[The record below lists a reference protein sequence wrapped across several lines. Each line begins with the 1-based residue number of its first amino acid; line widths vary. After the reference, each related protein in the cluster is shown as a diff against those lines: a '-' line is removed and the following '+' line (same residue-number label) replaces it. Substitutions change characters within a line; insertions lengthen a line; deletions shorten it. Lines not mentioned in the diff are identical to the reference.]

1 MIGKWL
7 LRMMRN
13 AEKEVYGQQVPDNRP
28 DHLSNALYDSQP
40 VVTVFRITNGFV
52 VSHRDL
58 NSHQSTLVYCKEVSE
73 IGDQIATLQA
83 RVAMGVPPNVN
94 MGTSGAISGALY
106 NGIAKAAQ
114 QQLQYPRS

>member
-7 LRMMRN
+7 LHTMRN
-13 AEKEVYGQQVPDNRP
+13 AEKEVYGQQVPDRP
-28 DHLSNALYDSQP
+28 DPLSNALYDSQP

-73 IGDQIATLQA
+73 IGDQIATIQA
-83 RVAMGVPPNVN
+83 RAAMGVPPNVN
-94 MGTSGAISGALY
+94 TGTGSANSGALY
-106 NGIAKAAQ
+106 SGMAKAVQ
-114 QQLQYPRS
+114 QKLQYPRS